1 MTVYEF
7 VQQNRVEVV
16 FNKAGYYDCYI
27 NFKED
32 DKPWGRGP
40 NALDA
45 LDNGVANYTH
55 SLNHGPQNL
64 QDSKVE
70 NEKLRLFLSK
80 DALFIWYFY
89 AKKYNKT
96 RIVNYY
102 EQLATQTHPNYL
114 NIIRF
119 MYDKIQ
125 EAIKNPET
133 KIDDTYLALNNVF
146 IQALVYHES
155 LAEERYE
162 NNKIISEMRSSLGEE
177 EKIAFDKIQ
186 ETIVEI
192 EKEIHKI
199 IKEENG

>member
-27 NFKED
+27 NFKEG

-55 SLNHGPQNL
+55 SLNHNSQNL

-89 AKKYNKT
+89 GRKYNKT

-102 EQLATQTHPNYL
+102 EQLAT
-114 NIIRF
+114 
-119 MYDKIQ
+119 
-125 EAIKNPET
+125 
-133 KIDDTYLALNNVF
+133 
-146 IQALVYHES
+146 
-155 LAEERYE
+155 
-162 NNKIISEMRSSLGEE
+162 
-177 EKIAFDKIQ
+177 
-186 ETIVEI
+186 
-192 EKEIHKI
+192 
-199 IKEENG
+199 